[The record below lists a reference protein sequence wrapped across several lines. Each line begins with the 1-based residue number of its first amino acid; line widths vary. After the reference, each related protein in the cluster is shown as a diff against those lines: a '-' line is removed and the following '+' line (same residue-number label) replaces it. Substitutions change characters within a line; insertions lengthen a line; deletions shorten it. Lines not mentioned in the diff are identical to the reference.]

1 MSTKNLP
8 ASTVKSNVTVL
19 DSVSKLPIGHVN
31 AAASS
36 FQMLVEAHYQYKT
49 TVQVEK
55 TKRAAISAWRDTKV
69 LELNNQ
75 KEILELYL
83 KESFKERAKSIEGFF
98 NALDKG
104 IASGNDHLID
114 QSLGAILA
122 IAKQSPLAEAEK
134 LMMAMRDPNTKSIEL

>member
-1 MSTKNLP
+1 MSTKSISI
-8 ASTVKSNVTVL
+8 AREKDSVTIL
-19 DSVSKLPIGHVN
+19 DSVSKLPSGHLN
-31 AAASS
+31 AAATS

-83 KESFKERAKSIEGFF
+83 KELFKERAKNIEGFF
-98 NALDKG
+98 DALDKG
-104 IASGNDHLID
+104 IATGNDHLID

-122 IAKQSPLAEAEK
+122 IAKQSPLAEAET
-134 LMMAMRDPNTKSIEL
+134 LMMAMRDPNVKSIEL